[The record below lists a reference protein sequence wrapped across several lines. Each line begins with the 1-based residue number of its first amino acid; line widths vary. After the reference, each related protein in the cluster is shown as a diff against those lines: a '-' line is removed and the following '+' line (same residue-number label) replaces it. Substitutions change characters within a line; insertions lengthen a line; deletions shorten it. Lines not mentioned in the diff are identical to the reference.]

1 MNPYADFPAV
11 PGQKVDGV
19 PSDLI
24 VSEHTSRYRLMNFLE
39 LLKSKKTC

>member
-1 MNPYADFPAV
+1 MNPYADFPTISEQA
-11 PGQKVDGV
+11 VDGV
-19 PSDLI
+19 PGDLI